1 MLADSQIDC
10 NVLNVIAI
18 LDKQLKQTKT
28 MKRYTKESE
37 KNTHKY
43 MEIFIRVCKYYSY

>member
-1 MLADSQIDC
+1 MSEIIFMLADSQIDC

-28 MKRYTKESE
+28 MKER
-37 KNTHKY
+37 
-43 MEIFIRVCKYYSY
+43 